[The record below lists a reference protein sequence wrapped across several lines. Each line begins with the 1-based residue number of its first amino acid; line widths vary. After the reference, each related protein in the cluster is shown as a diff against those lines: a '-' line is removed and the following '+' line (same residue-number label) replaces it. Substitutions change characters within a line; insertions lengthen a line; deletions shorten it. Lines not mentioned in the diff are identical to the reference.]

1 MLLQDRKTALDRW
14 WKQMEVTGCVCSG
27 SMNLG
32 HIPAIK
38 GVADSVNSKKWTWQ
52 WLKSSGKLSLFLNTL
67 R

>member
-1 MLLQDRKTALDRW
+1 
-14 WKQMEVTGCVCSG
+14 MEVTGHVCSG

-52 WLKSSGKLSLFLNTL
+52 WLKSSGKLSLFSNTL